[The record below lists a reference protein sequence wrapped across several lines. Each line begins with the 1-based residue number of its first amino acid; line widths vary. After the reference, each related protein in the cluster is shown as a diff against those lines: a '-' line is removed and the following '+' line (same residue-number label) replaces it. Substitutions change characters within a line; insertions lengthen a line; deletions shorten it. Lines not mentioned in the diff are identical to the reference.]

1 MERGL
6 HTSTRRWLGAGLAAL
21 CLAGTA
27 LAQDASEDREFDTA
41 TVDDIAEAA
50 DFAEAFEAF
59 AEDPPLYQP
68 GDADHAV
75 DLTQIEPERGPRIV
89 RDLGTGTASF
99 YGKRFH
105 GRTTANG
112 ERFDMHAMTAAH
124 RTLPFG
130 SKVRVTNPRN
140 GKQVIVRI
148 NDRGPFAKGRAIDLS
163 RAAAEE
169 IGMIRRGHARV
180 EMELVE

>member
-1 MERGL
+1 MKRGL
-6 HTSTRRWLGAGLAAL
+6 LTQTRHALALGLGIAAFGLAGSAS
-21 CLAGTA
+21 
-27 LAQDASEDREFDTA
+27 AQEAAEDRAIETGAD
-41 TVDDIAEAA
+41 EL
-50 DFAEAFEAF
+50 DFAEAFAPYDD
-59 AEDPPLYQP
+59 DPPLYQP
-68 GDADHAV
+68 GEEDYAV
-75 DLTQIEPERGPRIV
+75 DLTLIEPPRGPRVIE
-89 RDLGTGTASF
+89 DLGFGTASF

-130 SKVRVTNPRN
+130 SKVRVTNPSN

-169 IGMIRRGHARV
+169 IGLIRRGHARV

>member
-1 MERGL
+1 MKRGL
-6 HTSTRRWLGAGLAAL
+6 LRRAKIALGFAIATLGLASM
-21 CLAGTA
+21 LA
-27 LAQDASEDREFDTA
+27 AQDTTDRAIETEAEEVEFED
-41 TVDDIAEAA
+41 
-50 DFAEAFEAF
+50 AFEPYDS
-59 AEDPPLYQP
+59 EPPLYEA
-68 GDADHAV
+68 GEEEEAV
-75 DLTQIEPERGPRIV
+75 DLTEIEIPRGPRTI

-112 ERFDMHAMTAAH
+112 ERFDMRAMTAAH
-124 RTLPFG
+124 RSLPFG
-130 SKVRVTNPRN
+130 SKVRVTNPSN
-140 GKQVIVRI
+140 GRQVVVRI

>member
-6 HTSTRRWLGAGLAAL
+6 TFATTAR
-21 CLAGTA
+21 CLALGFALSALANPA
-27 LAQDASEDREFDTA
+27 LAQPDDTGAEELDFSDAFAPFDTK
-41 TVDDIAEAA
+41 
-50 DFAEAFEAF
+50 
-59 AEDPPLYQP
+59 PPLYEP
-68 GDADHAV
+68 GEDDHAV
-75 DLTQIEPERGPRIV
+75 DLTAFEPPRGPRLIEH
-89 RDLGTGTASF
+89 LGTGTASF

-105 GRTTANG
+105 GRLTANG
-112 ERFDMHAMTAAH
+112 ERFDMRAMTAAH

-140 GKQVIVRI
+140 GRQVVVRI

-169 IGMIRRGHARV
+169 IGMIHRGHARV
-180 EMELVE
+180 ELELVE

>member
-1 MERGL
+1 MKRGL
-6 HTSTRRWLGAGLAAL
+6 LTRTRRLLGLGIATLGVANS
-21 CLAGTA
+21 A
-27 LAQDASEDREFDTA
+27 LAQDSAEDRAIETGIEEQEFSD
-41 TVDDIAEAA
+41 
-50 DFAEAFEAF
+50 AF
-59 AEDPPLYQP
+59 APYDSDPPLYQP
-68 GDADHAV
+68 GEDHNAV
-75 DLTQIEPERGPRIV
+75 DLTLIEPPRGPRVIE
-89 RDLGTGTASF
+89 DLGTGTASF

-105 GRTTANG
+105 GRRTANG
-112 ERFDMHAMTAAH
+112 ERFDMRAMTAAH